1 MQQIQFAMSHSE
13 MITIGI
19 FFLVSLVTIVRRV
32 TAQTVFLFISA
43 VAFALEPVLMF
54 ISSSDVVVKI
64 ASFSQPIGYLIL
76 SLFACASLFQ
86 GRRKPKGGC

>member
-1 MQQIQFAMSHSE
+1 MEQPIFVMSHYE

-64 ASFSQPIGYLIL
+64 ASFSQPIGFLIL
-76 SLFACASLFQ
+76 SLFACTSFFQ
-86 GRRKPKGGC
+86 SKRQAKMGC